1 MDRQRIRLVFVAACV
16 VFVSPGALV
25 SDHWAYEPV
34 TRTSVLPVERSVW
47 PSGALDHF
55 ILAKLRENGM
65 QPARR
70 ADRRTL
76 IRRVTLDLTGLPPSP
91 GAVDAFVADDSQG
104 AYRRVVERLLAS
116 PRFGERWG
124 RHWLDVA
131 RYADTKGYLAGNQA
145 RLFTHSY
152 TYRDYVIDAFNA
164 DLPFDR
170 FIIEQIAADKLKLG
184 ADKRPLAAM
193 GFLTLGRR
201 FLNNPHDIIDDR
213 IDVVTRGLM
222 GLTVG
227 CARCHEHKYDPIPM
241 ADYYSLYGVFASSHE
256 PGDKPFISDS
266 IDPIQRAAFQKERK
280 RREDDL
286 NNYQREQYVRIR
298 EQVKRQTGDY
308 IWAAHRAAR
317 VESGKVDEL
326 ARKSRLDPDLTR
338 RWMRHLTKR
347 RESDDPVFAAWFS
360 LVKLDAKSF
369 GEQARATLDGQPL
382 AKVHPA
388 VRAALQDADSLEA
401 AAKSFGQLLYE
412 AGEGQTK
419 LREAVY
425 SDASPAKLSDG
436 DVMRVMEVKGRE
448 GIRSRRRKFDELE
461 GEHPGAPNRAMV
473 LLDNAS
479 PYNPQIFRRGN
490 PSSRGATVPRRF
502 LAVLSRDERKPF
514 TNGSG
519 RLEMA
524 RAIAAPQNPLTARV
538 MVNRVWQRLFGSALV
553 PTPSDF
559 GTNVAPPTHPKL
571 LDFLAAE
578 FVGSGWSMK
587 QLIRNILTSSTYQQ
601 GESSHPEYAVRDP
614 NNRFLWQMNR
624 KRLDFE
630 AMRDSV
636 LRVSGSLDLKQG
648 GRSVQ
653 IVNKPDANRRTVY
666 SFIDRQ
672 NLPNLFRTFDFA
684 GPDTTCPQ
692 RFTTTVPQQALYLLN
707 SPFIE
712 TQAKRLVSRR
722 EIRAVA
728 DESRI
733 RVMYRLAYQRE
744 PLAEELR
751 LARQFVDNFV
761 PSAVAWERLGQAL
774 LVSNEMMFVD

>member
-1 MDRQRIRLVFVAACV
+1 MDLLCIRIAFAVSCLIAATGV
-16 VFVSPGALV
+16 EA
-25 SDHWAYEPV
+25 SDHWAYQPV
-34 TRTSVLPVERSVW
+34 TRPSVPSVDNFSW
-47 PSGALDHF
+47 ASGEMDCF

-65 QPARR
+65 RPARR
-70 ADRRTL
+70 ANRRVL
-76 IRRVTLDLTGLPPSP
+76 IRRVTLDLTGLPPAS
-91 GAVDAFVADDSQG
+91 GEVDRFVVDDSPG

-124 RHWLDVA
+124 RHWLDLA

-164 DLPFDR
+164 DLPYDR
-170 FIIEQIAADKLKLG
+170 FIIQQVAADKLDLG
-184 ADKRPLAAM
+184 EDKRPLAAM

-213 IDVVTRGLM
+213 IDVVTRGFM

-256 PGDKPFISDS
+256 PGDKPFISEAV
-266 IDPIQRAAFQKERK
+266 DPIQRAAFEREH
-280 RREDDL
+280 RQREDNL
-286 NNYQREQYVRIR
+286 NNYQREQYARIR

-308 IWAAHRAAR
+308 IWAAHRSAKVPAA
-317 VESGKVDEL
+317 KLDEL
-326 ARKSRLDPDLTR
+326 ARKAKLDPDLTR

-347 RESDDPVFAAWFS
+347 RESGDPTFATWFA
-360 LVKLDAKSF
+360 LAKLDAKSF
-369 GEQARATLDGQPL
+369 GEQARAALDGESL
-382 AKVHPA
+382 DKAHPA
-388 VRAALQDADSLEA
+388 VRAALQDLDSLEA
-401 AAKSFGQLLYE
+401 VAKALGQLLYK
-412 AGEGQTK
+412 AGENQPR
-419 LREAVY
+419 LREVVY
-425 SDASPAKLSDG
+425 SDTSPAKLSDG

-473 LLDNAS
+473 LLDNAQ
-479 PYNPQIFRRGN
+479 PHNPRIFLRGN
-490 PSSRGATVPRRF
+490 PGSKGDAVPRRF
-502 LAVLSRDERKPF
+502 LAVLSGKERRPF
-514 TNGSG
+514 EGGSG

-524 RAIAAPQNPLTARV
+524 RAIADPQNPLTTRV
-538 MVNRVWQRLFGSALV
+538 MVNRVWQRLFGSGLV
-553 PTPSDF
+553 KTPSDF
-559 GTNVAPPTHPKL
+559 GVRAEPPSHPKL
-571 LDFLAAE
+571 LDFLTAGFIE
-578 FVGSGWSMK
+578 KGWSIK
-587 QLIRNILTSSTYQQ
+587 ALIRGIVTSSTYRQ
-601 GESSHPEYAVRDP
+601 GETLQPEFAERDP
-614 NNRFLWQMNR
+614 GNRLLWQMNR

-636 LRVSGSLDLKQG
+636 LSVSGSLSLQQG
-648 GRSVQ
+648 GRSVR
-653 IVNKPDANRRTVY
+653 IDDKPDANRRTVY
-666 SFIDRQ
+666 AFVNRQ

-712 TQAKRLVSRR
+712 TQAKRLSKRV
-722 EIRAVA
+722 EVRAVA
-728 DESRI
+728 DDSRI
-733 RVMYRLAYQRE
+733 RVLYRLAYQRE
-744 PLAEELR
+744 PSAGELV

-774 LVSNEMMFVD
+774 LVSNEMMFID

>member
-1 MDRQRIRLVFVAACV
+1 MDLHCIRIAFAAAWMVAATGV
-16 VFVSPGALV
+16 EA
-25 SDHWAYEPV
+25 SDHWAYQPV
-34 TRTSVLPVERSVW
+34 TRPSVPSVGNFSW
-47 PSGALDHF
+47 PSGAMDHF

-65 QPARR
+65 RPARR
-70 ADRRTL
+70 ANRRIL
-76 IRRVTLDLTGLPPSP
+76 IRRVTLDLTGLPPTS
-91 GAVDAFVADDSQG
+91 GEVDRFVADDSPG

-124 RHWLDVA
+124 RHWLDLA

-164 DLPFDR
+164 DLPYDR
-170 FIIEQIAADKLKLG
+170 FIIQQVAADKLDLG
-184 ADKRPLAAM
+184 TDKRPLAAM

-213 IDVVTRGLM
+213 IDVVSRGFM

-256 PGDKPFISDS
+256 PGDKPFISEA
-266 IDPIQRAAFQKERK
+266 IDPIQRAAFERERK
-280 RREDDL
+280 RREDNL
-286 NNYQREQYVRIR
+286 NNYQREQYARIR
-298 EQVKRQTGDY
+298 EQVKQQTGDY
-308 IWAAHRAAR
+308 IWAAHRSAKVPAA
-317 VESGKVDEL
+317 KLDEL
-326 ARKSRLDPDLTR
+326 ARKAKLDPDLTR

-347 RESDDPVFAAWFS
+347 RESDDPVFATWFV
-360 LVKLDAKSF
+360 LAKLDAKSF
-369 GEQARATLDGQPL
+369 GEQGRAALDGESL
-382 AKVHPA
+382 DKAHPA

-401 AAKSFGQLLYE
+401 VAKALGQLLYE
-412 AGEGQTK
+412 AGEDQPK
-419 LREAVY
+419 LREVVY
-425 SDASPAKLSDG
+425 SDTSPAKLSDG

-473 LLDNAS
+473 LLDNAQS
-479 PYNPQIFRRGN
+479 HNPRIFLRGN
-490 PSSRGATVPRRF
+490 PGSKGDAVPRRF
-502 LAVLSRDERKPF
+502 LAVLSGKERRPF
-514 TNGSG
+514 EGGSG

-524 RAIAAPQNPLTARV
+524 RAIADPQNPLTTRV
-538 MVNRVWQRLFGSALV
+538 MVNRVWQRLFGSGLV
-553 PTPSDF
+553 KTPSDF
-559 GTNVAPPTHPKL
+559 GVRAEPPSHPKL
-571 LDFLAAE
+571 LDFLTAGFIE
-578 FVGSGWSMK
+578 KGWSIK
-587 QLIRNILTSSTYQQ
+587 ALIRGIVTSSTYRQ
-601 GESSHPEYAVRDP
+601 GETLQPEFAERDP
-614 NNRFLWQMNR
+614 GNRLLWQMNR

-636 LRVSGSLDLKQG
+636 LSVSGSLSLQQG
-648 GRSVQ
+648 GRSVR
-653 IVNKPDANRRTVY
+653 IDDKPDANRRTVY
-666 SFIDRQ
+666 AFVNRQ

-712 TQAKRLVSRR
+712 AQAKRLAKR
-722 EIRAVA
+722 EEVQAVA
-728 DESRI
+728 DDSRI
-733 RVMYRLAYQRE
+733 RVLYRLAYQRE
-744 PLAEELR
+744 PSAGELVLAS
-751 LARQFVDNFV
+751 QFVDNFV

>member
-1 MDRQRIRLVFVAACV
+1 MDLHRIRLAFAAACV
-16 VFVSPGALV
+16 VATGAEA
-25 SDHWAYEPV
+25 SDHWAYQPV
-34 TRTSVLPVERSVW
+34 TLPSVPPVENSAW
-47 PSGALDHF
+47 PSGAMDHF

-65 QPARR
+65 QPAQP
-70 ADRRTL
+70 ADRRIL
-76 IRRVTLDLTGLPPSP
+76 IRRVTLDMTGLPPTP
-91 GAVDAFVADDSQG
+91 GEVDAFLADDSPG

-164 DLPFDR
+164 DLPYDR
-170 FIIEQIAADKLKLG
+170 FIIEQVAADKLDLG
-184 ADKRPLAAM
+184 SDKRPLAAM

-213 IDVVTRGLM
+213 IDVVTRGFM
-222 GLTVG
+222 GLTVS

-256 PGDKPFISDS
+256 PADKPFISDA
-266 IDPIQRAAFQKERK
+266 IDPVQRVAFEQERM

-286 NNYQREQYVRIR
+286 NNYRHEQYARIR

-308 IWAAHRAAR
+308 IWAAHRAAK
-317 VESGKVDEL
+317 VEVGKVDEL
-326 ARKSRLDPDLTR
+326 ARKSKLDPDVTR
-338 RWMRHLTKR
+338 RWMRHLAKR
-347 RESDDPVFAAWFS
+347 RESDDPVFSAWFA
-360 LVKLDAKSF
+360 LAKLDAKSF
-369 GEQARATLDGQPL
+369 GEQAKAVMDGEPL
-382 AKVHPA
+382 AKAHPA
-388 VRAALQDADSLEA
+388 VRAALNEAESLEA
-401 AAKSFGQLLYE
+401 AAKSLGQLLYK
-412 AGEGQTK
+412 AGEDQPT
-419 LREAVY
+419 LRDVVY

-436 DVMRVMEVKGRE
+436 DVMRVMEVRGKE

-473 LLDNAS
+473 LLDNAQ
-479 PYNPQIFRRGN
+479 PHNPRIFLRGN
-490 PSSRGATVPRRF
+490 PGSEGNAVPRRF
-502 LAVLSRDERKPF
+502 LEVLSGKERRPF
-514 TNGSG
+514 GGGSG

-524 RAIAAPQNPLTARV
+524 RAIADPQNPLTARV
-538 MVNRVWQRLFGSALV
+538 MVNRVWQRLFGSGLV
-553 PTPSDF
+553 ATPSDF
-559 GTNVAPPTHPKL
+559 GVRAEPPSHPKM
-571 LDFLAAE
+571 LDFLAVD
-578 FVGSGWSMK
+578 FLDNGWSIK
-587 QLIRNILTSSTYQQ
+587 ALIRSIVTSSTYRQ
-601 GESSHPEYAVRDP
+601 GETSQPEFAERDP
-614 NNRFLWQMNR
+614 GNRLLWQMNR

-636 LRVSGSLDLKQG
+636 LRVSGGLSLQQG
-648 GRSVQ
+648 GRSVR
-653 IVNKPDANRRTVY
+653 IDDKPDANRRTVY
-666 SFIDRQ
+666 AFVNRQ

-712 TQAKRLVSRR
+712 AQARRLAKREEV
-722 EIRAVA
+722 RAVA

-744 PLAEELR
+744 PSAEELG
-751 LARQFVDNFV
+751 LAKRFVDDFV
-761 PSAVAWERLGQAL
+761 PSAVAWERLSQSL

>member
-1 MDRQRIRLVFVAACV
+1 MDLHCIRIAFAAAWMVAATGV
-16 VFVSPGALV
+16 EA
-25 SDHWAYEPV
+25 SDHWAYQPV
-34 TRTSVLPVERSVW
+34 TRTSVPSVGNFSW
-47 PSGALDHF
+47 PTGAMDHF

-65 QPARR
+65 RPARR
-70 ADRRTL
+70 ANRRIL
-76 IRRVTLDLTGLPPSP
+76 IRRVTLDLTGLPPTS
-91 GAVDAFVADDSQG
+91 GEVDRFVADDSPG

-124 RHWLDVA
+124 RHWLDLA

-164 DLPFDR
+164 DLPYDR
-170 FIIEQIAADKLKLG
+170 FIIQQVAADKLDLG
-184 ADKRPLAAM
+184 TDKRPLAAM

-213 IDVVTRGLM
+213 IDVVSRGFM

-256 PGDKPFISDS
+256 PGDKPFISEA
-266 IDPIQRAAFQKERK
+266 IDPIQRAAFERERR
-280 RREDDL
+280 RREDNL
-286 NNYQREQYVRIR
+286 NNYQREQYARIR
-298 EQVKRQTGDY
+298 EQVKQQTGDY
-308 IWAAHRAAR
+308 IWAAHRSAKVPAA
-317 VESGKVDEL
+317 KLDEL
-326 ARKSRLDPDLTR
+326 ARKAKLDPDLTR

-347 RESDDPVFAAWFS
+347 RESDDPVFATWFV
-360 LVKLDAKSF
+360 LAKLDAKSF
-369 GEQARATLDGQPL
+369 GEQGRAALDGESL
-382 AKVHPA
+382 DKAHPA

-401 AAKSFGQLLYE
+401 VAKALGQLLYE
-412 AGEGQTK
+412 AGEDQPK
-419 LREAVY
+419 LREVVY
-425 SDASPAKLSDG
+425 SDTSPAKLSDG

-473 LLDNAS
+473 LLDNAQ
-479 PYNPQIFRRGN
+479 PHNPRIFLRGN
-490 PSSRGATVPRRF
+490 PGSKGDAVPRRF
-502 LAVLSRDERKPF
+502 LAVLSGKERRPF
-514 TNGSG
+514 EGGSG

-524 RAIAAPQNPLTARV
+524 RAIADPQNPLTTRV
-538 MVNRVWQRLFGSALV
+538 MVNRVWQRLFGSGLV
-553 PTPSDF
+553 KTPSDF
-559 GTNVAPPTHPKL
+559 GVRAEPPSHPKL
-571 LDFLAAE
+571 LDFLTAGFIE
-578 FVGSGWSMK
+578 KGWSIK
-587 QLIRNILTSSTYQQ
+587 ALIRGIVTSSTYRQ
-601 GESSHPEYAVRDP
+601 GETLQPEFAERDP
-614 NNRFLWQMNR
+614 GNRLLWQMNR

-636 LRVSGSLDLKQG
+636 LSVSGSLSLQQG
-648 GRSVQ
+648 GRSVH
-653 IVNKPDANRRTVY
+653 IDDKPDANRRTVY
-666 SFIDRQ
+666 AFVNRQ

-712 TQAKRLVSRR
+712 AQAKRLAKR
-722 EIRAVA
+722 EEVQAVA
-728 DESRI
+728 DDSRI
-733 RVMYRLAYQRE
+733 RVLYRLAYQRE
-744 PLAEELR
+744 PSAGELVLAS
-751 LARQFVDNFV
+751 QFVDNFV

>member
-1 MDRQRIRLVFVAACV
+1 MDLHCIRIAFAAAWMVAATGV
-16 VFVSPGALV
+16 EA
-25 SDHWAYEPV
+25 SDHWAYQPV
-34 TRTSVLPVERSVW
+34 TRPSVPLVGNFSW
-47 PSGALDHF
+47 PSGAMDHF

-65 QPARR
+65 RPARR
-70 ADRRTL
+70 ANRRIL
-76 IRRVTLDLTGLPPSP
+76 IRRVTLDLTGLPPTS
-91 GAVDAFVADDSQG
+91 GEVDRFVADDSPG

-124 RHWLDVA
+124 RHWLDLA

-164 DLPFDR
+164 DLPYDR
-170 FIIEQIAADKLKLG
+170 FIIQQVAADKLDLG
-184 ADKRPLAAM
+184 TDKRPLAAM

-213 IDVVTRGLM
+213 IDVVSRGFM

-256 PGDKPFISDS
+256 PGDKPFISEA
-266 IDPIQRAAFQKERK
+266 IDPIQRAAFERERK
-280 RREDDL
+280 RREDNL
-286 NNYQREQYVRIR
+286 NNYQREQYARIR
-298 EQVKRQTGDY
+298 EQVKQQTGDY
-308 IWAAHRAAR
+308 IWAAHRSAKVPAA
-317 VESGKVDEL
+317 KLDEL
-326 ARKSRLDPDLTR
+326 ARKAKLDPDLTR

-347 RESDDPVFAAWFS
+347 RESDDPVFATWFV
-360 LVKLDAKSF
+360 LAKLDAKSF
-369 GEQARATLDGQPL
+369 GEQGRAALDGESL
-382 AKVHPA
+382 DKAHPA

-401 AAKSFGQLLYE
+401 VAKALGQLLYE
-412 AGEGQTK
+412 AGEDQPK
-419 LREAVY
+419 LREVVY
-425 SDASPAKLSDG
+425 SDTSPAKLSDG

-473 LLDNAS
+473 LLDNAQ
-479 PYNPQIFRRGN
+479 PHNPRIFLRGN
-490 PSSRGATVPRRF
+490 PGSKGDAVPRRF
-502 LAVLSRDERKPF
+502 LAVLSGKERRPF
-514 TNGSG
+514 EGGSG

-524 RAIAAPQNPLTARV
+524 RAIADPQNPLTTRV
-538 MVNRVWQRLFGSALV
+538 MVNRVWQRLFGSGLV
-553 PTPSDF
+553 KTPSDF
-559 GTNVAPPTHPKL
+559 GVRAEPPSHPKL
-571 LDFLAAE
+571 LDFLTAGFIE
-578 FVGSGWSMK
+578 KGWSIK
-587 QLIRNILTSSTYQQ
+587 ALIRGIVTSSTYRQ
-601 GESSHPEYAVRDP
+601 GETLQPEFAERDP
-614 NNRFLWQMNR
+614 GNRLLWQMNR

-636 LRVSGSLDLKQG
+636 LSVSGSLSLQQG
-648 GRSVQ
+648 GRSVR
-653 IVNKPDANRRTVY
+653 IDDKPDANRRTVY
-666 SFIDRQ
+666 AFVNRQ

-712 TQAKRLVSRR
+712 AQAKRLAKR
-722 EIRAVA
+722 EEVQAVA
-728 DESRI
+728 DDSRI
-733 RVMYRLAYQRE
+733 RVLYRLAYQRE
-744 PLAEELR
+744 PSAGELVLAS
-751 LARQFVDNFV
+751 QFVDNFV